1 MKLLSIQIALFTKEI
16 LSRPDLILTDV
27 NSKLGS
33 IFDAMPNILNLPPE
47 VPAEIPLVQAR
58 STNGLYALNVSRNRV
73 DFMISPQYEED
84 ILPSELFK
92 KYRPQMD
99 KYCKSV
105 INITDLVR
113 IGVII
118 TLFHETENNIM
129 AIYDKYLNIPY
140 SNDCTE
146 INLRTNRQ
154 KLIKGIVYNNIK
166 TVQAAELHVG
176 DINHT
181 GVIIQVDTNNI
192 PEKDKEISENEIVNM
207 LNQVAGKIKPGE
219 IKELI

>member
-27 NSKLGS
+27 NSKLDS

-84 ILPSELFK
+84 SLPSELFK

-181 GVIIQVDTNNI
+181 GVIIQLDTNNI